1 MKTSVN
7 DLNFSAKTTIT
18 YIPMTRLNKILCI
31 CYLLTFVGGIVIG
44 YNYAIGY
51 EIADFVKYLI
61 DKVCTLLQSFAFVLL
76 IIAIMLRKSLVNLLN
91 QVSKNVDVI
100 MEKFAE
106 RSFKQQETYKS
117 PNADMDKLGG
127 LKL

>member
-1 MKTSVN
+1 
-7 DLNFSAKTTIT
+7 
-18 YIPMTRLNKILCI
+18 MTRINKILIVC
-31 CYLLTFVGGIVIG
+31 CLLAFVGGVVIG
-44 YNYAIGY
+44 YNYSVGY
-51 EIADFVKYLI
+51 ETSDFVKYLI
-61 DKVCTLLQSFAFVLL
+61 DKVCALLQSFAFVLL
-76 IIAIMLRKSLVNLLN
+76 IISIMLRKSLVNLLN